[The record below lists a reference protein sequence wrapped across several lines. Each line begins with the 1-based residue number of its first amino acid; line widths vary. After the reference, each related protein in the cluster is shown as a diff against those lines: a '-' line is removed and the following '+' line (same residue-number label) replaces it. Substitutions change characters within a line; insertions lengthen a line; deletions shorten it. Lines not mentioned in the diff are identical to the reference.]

1 MIESDAPATGIY
13 QLQGLFFYG
22 LIRSRAYYFCVSD
35 IPKVL
40 RLIERISEVEKRD
53 AVPVNR
59 AFETDLLQLR
69 RFQLFHSAVGKG
81 GSRFVLVP

>member
-1 MIESDAPATGIY
+1 MIELNAPAAGIY

-22 LIRSRAYYFCVSD
+22 LIRFHASHFCISD